1 MKKIT
6 ALGLASLLGLSAVA
20 AAPQVAT
27 KLSRHDAE
35 KTAHEA
41 LGKKVKGMPT
51 IRNKQMKESGLELQ
65 RSIKRLRVNALPG
78 SRKAPAKISA
88 ESKNLYGFLSY
99 YEGDYENYERL
110 GYCSINPESG
120 EFTNV
125 VPLEFTATAV
135 GEKDGKLY
143 VNCYES
149 FWGYI
154 MGAYN
159 IVYDLESGDPIEYEE
174 IDIDSDFNH
183 LFVAAGFD
191 AEAGVFYGT
200 TFSDD
205 DTRHFTTYDVDTKE
219 YAYYDDTVSSE
230 AYAYNQET
238 GDVVG
243 IKTYSDGSTY
253 LLKYDKA
260 TGEATPITEVAYTTD
275 YPGGL
280 CYSPED
286 GGYIWNPNSDD
297 WSQLV
302 LVTESG
308 AVTEIC
314 DLEGY
319 AEFTVLVNT
328 DSSKADPNA
337 PCKPEIESIDFA
349 GADLSGK
356 IVVTMPS
363 QLEGGDA
370 ISGEVSYTLYCDKE
384 EMMSGSAAA
393 GATVTLDVTVGQGM
407 HSFSVACAVG
417 DVVGREASKSAY
429 VGNDTP
435 CAPKD
440 VKLDAANVSWEAVTE
455 GIHGGYVEAA
465 AVTYTVSLNGEVIA
479 KDITETSCPTGL
491 PESVELDLYVA
502 SVVASCNELTS
513 AAGYSNDLVYGDPLT
528 MPVSIKPT
536 EKESKLFTIIDTNE
550 DGSKWSYY
558 IGGSLEESF
567 RYNYNGNNDGDD
579 WLILPAIEFESA
591 DVLYSFE
598 MMTCSQ
604 STNYIESLEVCI
616 GKAPAAD
623 AMTKTIIEPT
633 DIDFTAPQPMDAYFN
648 IDEPGT
654 YYIGVHAISAADA
667 YYLYAADFKVE
678 NTGILASGPAAAAD
692 IMTAAAPQGELK
704 ATVTATL
711 PTKSI
716 DGADLA
722 DGVKVTLKVSSEV
735 GEASVEGNAGETV
748 SVDVATVQGNN
759 RLRVQTAVGEALGM
773 IEYVTVFTGVE
784 APGALTNMKAV
795 SSADNLSAKVTWEAP
810 TVGINGGY
818 VDPAGITYYTCQ
830 NTIFGWQ
837 LYEELGTDVYEYEI
851 SVPAGSPQANQTVA
865 IVGINESGAGLISS
879 VSIPLGQ
886 LYELPVKETFTNNR
900 LTYSPVTISGGNS
913 MEWNLGNPGVL
924 FGEEFANESGNAVYG
939 IGFEAETASIA
950 FPRFNAAG
958 TERMAL
964 DFSIYC
970 GDIEDVILKVS
981 GYDVEPQEA
990 FRLSATEHGDGYQNF
1005 SVLLPEAVQ
1014 DIPWASFEFET
1025 VLGTYGGTFILES
1038 YRLRELID
1046 NDLAVASLAAPSSTS
1061 IGAAIDVIANIENQG
1076 LNASDYKGGTFFLV
1090 GPNGT
1095 VIDAKAIEA
1104 DKTLQPGETVQ
1115 ASAQFDIIAECL
1127 GNCSLRFVLSSFD
1140 DNQANN
1146 EMSAAL
1152 TVTRGQAV
1160 VVTDLEGA
1168 WNEEGSAID
1177 LSWTAAEYNPGFES
1191 FENNTPF
1198 VISSDM
1204 IGEFINVDRD
1214 GKDTYC
1220 WSGAANIPELDDMA
1234 FKAGAFNVIN
1244 ADVLNEYFDG
1254 GIEAPDGEQCLLAF
1268 CPADGSAADDW
1279 LISPEVVAGSKFS
1292 FFAEPLTLEYGPE
1305 EIEICYSTGSVDP
1318 DDFKVLEA
1326 VTVDVD
1332 QWTEYEFQ
1340 LPEDAVRFAIHYI
1353 SEDIFGLKIDA
1364 ISYLPKDA
1372 DAITGYDVYRAEI
1385 GKDAEKIGHTEDCSY
1400 TDATV
1405 DGSVSYSYYV
1415 VPTLASGADGEKSNV
1430 VIIGGTTGID
1440 NLKAVRSIV
1449 AGRGEIVLKG
1459 YAGQNICISNVAGQA
1474 ITHDAASDIDRV
1486 SVPAGVYLVKT
1497 SDRVVKIIVK

>member
-41 LGKKVKGMPT
+41 LGKKVKGMPS
-51 IRNKQMKESGLELQ
+51 IRTKQMKESGLELQ
-65 RSIKRLRVNALPG
+65 RSVKRLAVNAMPG
-78 SRKAPAKISA
+78 SRKAPAQVSA
-88 ESKNLYGFLSY
+88 ESENIRGFVVY
-99 YEGDYENYERL
+99 YEGDYENYARL
-110 GYCSINPESG
+110 GYCSINPGTGDFSNIVPC
-120 EFTNV
+120 EFS
-125 VPLEFTATAV
+125 ATAV
-135 GEKDGKLY
+135 GEMDGKLY
-143 VNCYES
+143 VNCYEA
-149 FWGYI
+149 FMGFI

-174 IDIDSDFNH
+174 IDVNSNFNQV
-183 LFVAAGFD
+183 FAAAGFD

-205 DTRHFTTYDVDTKE
+205 GGRYFTTYDVNSKE
-219 YAYYDDTVSSE
+219 YTYYDDTVSSE
-230 AYAYNQET
+230 AYTYNQET
-238 GDVVG
+238 GEVVG

-286 GGYIWNPNSDD
+286 DGYIWNPNSDD
-297 WSQLV
+297 WSKLV
-302 LVTESG
+302 LISLSG
-308 AVTEIC
+308 EVTEIC
-314 DLEGY
+314 DVEGV

-328 DSSKADPNA
+328 DASKPDPNA
-337 PCKPEIESIDFA
+337 PCKPVIESIDFA

-370 ISGEVSYTLYCDKE
+370 ISGEVSYILYCDKE
-384 EMMSGSAAA
+384 EMMKGTAAA

-407 HSFSVACAVG
+407 HSFSVACSVG
-417 DVVGREASKSAY
+417 DITGREASKSAY

-435 CAPKD
+435 CAPQN
-440 VKLDAANVSWEAVTE
+440 VKLTASTISWDAVTE
-455 GIHGGYVEAA
+455 GIHGGYVDAA
-465 AVTYTVSLNGEVIA
+465 AVTYTVSLNGKVLAENIA
-479 KDITETSCPTGL
+479 ETSCSTGL
-491 PESVELDLYVA
+491 PESAELDLYTA
-502 SVVASCNELTS
+502 SVVATCNDLSS
-513 AAGYSNDLVYGDPLT
+513 AAGYSNDLVYGDPLQL
-528 MPVSIKPT
+528 PVAIQPSA
-536 EKESKLFTIIDTNE
+536 KEAKLFTIIDKNADE
-550 DGSKWSYY
+550 KSWAYY
-558 IGGSLEESF
+558 EGGAINESF
-567 RYNYNGNNDGDD
+567 RYSYSGSNDADD
-579 WLILPAIEFESA
+579 WLILPAIEFGNS

-598 MMTCSQ
+598 MMTWAQ
-604 STNYIESLEVCI
+604 SSSYLERLEVCI
-616 GKAPAAD
+616 GSAPAAD

-633 DIDFTAPQPMDAYFN
+633 DIDFTAPQPLDAYFN
-648 IDEPGT
+648 IDEPGI
-654 YYIGVHAISAADA
+654 YYIGVHAISDADS

-678 NTGILASGPAAAAD
+678 NTGILSSGPAAAAD
-692 IMTAAAPQGELK
+692 IKAVAAPQGELK
-704 ATVTATL
+704 ASVKATL
-711 PTKSI
+711 PTKTI
-716 DGADLA
+716 DGSDLA
-722 DGVKVTLKVSSEV
+722 EGAKVTLKVSSEA

-759 RLRVQTAVGEALGM
+759 RLRVQTAVGEAAGM
-773 IEYVTVFTGVE
+773 IEYVNVFTGVQ
-784 APGALTNMKAV
+784 APGVVSNMKAV

-810 TVGINGGY
+810 TVGIDGGY
-818 VDPAGITYYTCQ
+818 VAPTGITYYTCQ
-830 NTIFGWQ
+830 NTGWGWQ

-865 IVGINESGAGLISS
+865 IVGINESGAGLISA
-879 VSIPLGQ
+879 VNIPLGQ
-886 LYELPVKETFTNNR
+886 LYELPVKESFSSNR
-900 LTYSPVTISGGNS
+900 LTYSPVTISGGNT
-913 MEWNLGNPGVL
+913 MEWGIGNPGVL
-924 FGEEFANESGNAVYG
+924 FGEDFANESGNALYG
-939 IGFEAETASIA
+939 MGFDADNGSVE

-970 GDIEDVILKVS
+970 GDIDDVILNVS
-981 GYDVEPQEA
+981 GYEVEPIEA
-990 FRLSATEHGDGYQNF
+990 FRLSDVNHGMGYQKF
-1005 SVLLPEAVQ
+1005 SVMLPEAVQ
-1014 DIPWASFEFET
+1014 NIPWVSFQFEA
-1025 VLGTYGGTFILES
+1025 VMGEYGGTFILEN

-1046 NDLAVASLAAPSSTS
+1046 NDLAVASIVAPSSTS

-1076 LNASDYKGGTFFLV
+1076 VNASDYKGGTFFLV

-1095 VIDAKAIEA
+1095 VIDAKTIEA
-1104 DKTLQPGETVQ
+1104 DKALQSGETVQ

-1127 GNCSLRFVLSSFD
+1127 GECTLRFVLSSFD

-1146 EMSAAL
+1146 EMSAAIN
-1152 TVTRGQAV
+1152 VTRGQAV
-1160 VVTDLEGA
+1160 VVTDLEGE
-1168 WNEEGSAID
+1168 WNEDGTAID
-1177 LSWTAAEYNPGFES
+1177 LSWTAAEYTPGFES
-1191 FENNTPF
+1191 FEDKTPF

-1214 GKDTYC
+1214 GMETYC

-1244 ADVLNEYFDG
+1244 ANVLNEYFDG

-1268 CPADGSAADDW
+1268 CPSDGSAADDW

-1292 FFAEPLTLEYGPE
+1292 FMAEPLTLEYGPE
-1305 EIEICYSTGSVDP
+1305 AIEICYSTGSVDP
-1318 DDFKVLEA
+1318 DDFEVLE
-1326 VTVDVD
+1326 VVSVDVD
-1332 QWTEYEFQ
+1332 QWTEYEYQ
-1340 LPEDAVRFAIHYI
+1340 LPEGAVRFAIHYI

-1385 GKDAEKIGHTEDCSY
+1385 GKDAEKIGHTEECSY
-1400 TDATV
+1400 ADADV
-1405 DGSVSYSYYV
+1405 DGSMAYSYYV

-1430 VIIGGTTGID
+1430 IIVGTTGID
-1440 NLKAVRSIV
+1440 NLKAARSII

-1474 ITHDAASDIDRV
+1474 ISYDAASDIDRV